1 MARLTGPYSGFPGN
15 TTRRTTTQELPL
27 GTRAIAEG
35 GSEYVYIKAGAT
47 IPVKSVCTFQGSAAG
62 YDDIRVV
69 TAANQAIAGVADTA
83 FASGEYG
90 FLLCRGIVTALVEDS
105 TAVGSLLQASDT
117 VDGAFI
123 LSTAATDLVGT
134 IPAVALTTAADSS
147 TAGVVVCLG

>member
-1 MARLTGPYSGFPGN
+1 MARLTGMYAGFPGD

-27 GTRAIAEG
+27 GTRAISSDG
-35 GSEYVYIKAGAT
+35 GEYVYVKAGGT

-62 YDDIRVV
+62 YDDVRVV

-90 FLLCRGIVTALVEDS
+90 FLKCRGVVTALVEDN
-105 TAVGSLLQASDT
+105 TAVGSLLNASDT

-123 LSTAATDLVGT
+123 LSTAASDLVGAV
-134 IPAVALTTAADSS
+134 PAVALTTAANSS
-147 TAGVVVCLG
+147 TAGAVVCLG